1 MICFGLPY
9 LIAVIKRP
17 VLTGKSLEKVTR
29 CFVFLV
35 LVENADGHG
44 DYLSKTKDDISP
56 QAAKKQKL
64 ENGLLNYLPSSKGN
78 ITSTSAPNSLKPL
91 VNGDV
96 KAAVTSIQAV
106 SRSTPATPAGSVQAV
121 A

>member
-1 MICFGLPY
+1 MF
-9 LIAVIKRP
+9 
-17 VLTGKSLEKVTR
+17 
-29 CFVFLV
+29 
-35 LVENADGHG
+35 VENEDTHG
-44 DYLSKTKDDISP
+44 DYLRQTRDDISP
-56 QAAKKQKL
+56 QATKKQKL
-64 ENGLLNYLPSSKGN
+64 ENGLLNYLPSTKGN